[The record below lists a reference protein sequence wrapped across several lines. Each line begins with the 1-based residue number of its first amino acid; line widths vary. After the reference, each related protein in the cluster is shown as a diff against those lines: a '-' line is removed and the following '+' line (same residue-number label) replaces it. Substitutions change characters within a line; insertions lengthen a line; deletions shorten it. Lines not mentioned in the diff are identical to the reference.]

1 VILFLVTKPKRADLH
16 QELLTQKNE
25 IDDIN
30 YKIDNLKS
38 ALLDRYPKHFS
49 LRNVVDSFFAA
60 LIVGLTFVLKGATV
74 DVAEALEPLNVILI
88 LIVTVIIIVLQIYFV
103 SYSRV
108 QHKEER
114 PAFPFI
120 AKRMLSILIVSFVV
134 AVGLVYLLAIPK
146 LLVNPLSICN
156 VIILL
161 TSICAIGSAIPG
173 LMLKY

>member
-1 VILFLVTKPKRADLH
+1 MVTKPKRISFH
-16 QELLTQKNE
+16 QELLAQKNE

-30 YKIDNLKS
+30 YKIDNLKT

-49 LRNVVDSFFAA
+49 LRNIVDSFFAA

-74 DVAEALEPLNVILI
+74 DVAVALETINIVLI
-88 LIVTVIIIVLQIYFV
+88 MIFTITIIVLQIHFV

-114 PAFPFI
+114 RALPFI
-120 AKRMLSILIVSFVV
+120 AKRMISILIVSFVV
-134 AVGLVYLLAIPK
+134 AAGLVYMLAIPK
-146 LLVNPLSICN
+146 QLANFSSVCN
-156 VIILL
+156 VIMLL

>member
-1 VILFLVTKPKRADLH
+1 MKQKRVDLH
-16 QELLTQKNE
+16 QELLMQKNE

-30 YKIDNLKS
+30 YKIDNLKT

-74 DVAEALEPLNVILI
+74 SIAQALEPFNVILI
-88 LIVTVIIIVLQIYFV
+88 LIITFIIIFLQIHFV

-120 AKRMLSILIVSFVV
+120 AKRMTSIFIVSFVV
-134 AVGLVYLLAIPK
+134 STGLVYLLGIPE
-146 LLVNPLSICN
+146 LLSSFEGVRN
-156 VIILL
+156 VILLL